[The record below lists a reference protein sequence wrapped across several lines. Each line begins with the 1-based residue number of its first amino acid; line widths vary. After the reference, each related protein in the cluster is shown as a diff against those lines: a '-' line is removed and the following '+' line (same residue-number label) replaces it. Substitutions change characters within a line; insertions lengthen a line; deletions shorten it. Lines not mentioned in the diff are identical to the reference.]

1 MATDNFPVV
10 DDVPSGNGF
19 VGEPPDDQLDGIPLI
34 VHKRWCIVSGKPLS
48 TFGGTQCLTHAHIV
62 YYNYLY

>member
-19 VGEPPDDQLDGIPLI
+19 VGEPPDDQLDGISLI
-34 VHKRWCIVSGKPLS
+34 VHKRWCIVSGKRLS
-48 TFGGTQCLTHAHIV
+48 TFGGYCVL
-62 YYNYLY
+62 